1 MKVNEYKKIEELI
14 EENKKLEPNVDC
26 AQERI
31 WQEMYDILSVNL
43 NETMQYLDGISKKD
57 ISYVCSIFDDLS
69 EHFQSKELI
78 ECMKRSAKR
87 TGFDCS
93 VDIECAI

>member
-1 MKVNEYKKIEELI
+1 
-14 EENKKLEPNVDC
+14 
-26 AQERI
+26 
-31 WQEMYDILSVNL
+31 MYDILSDNL
-43 NETMQYLDGISKKD
+43 EGTIKYLDTISIEA

-69 EHFQSKELI
+69 EHFQSIELI

-93 VDIECAI
+93 TDIECAIEMFKK